1 MTLLL
6 FSSAS
11 NLGDIRMNQQN
22 ETILERVVRVTSNF
36 DTWKVFVHVFNYQEI
51 QCFFFNVFLKNIGNK
66 T

>member
-36 DTWKVFVHVFNYQEI
+36 DTWKVFVHVFN
-51 QCFFFNVFLKNIGNK
+51 
-66 T
+66 